1 MIVRDL
7 MIQHPDESWEPKQI
21 ITINLPS
28 GEKIT
33 LRPGVKMKPGFMA
46 MGVDITELLDM
57 EVD

>member
-21 ITINLPS
+21 ININLPS
-28 GEKIT
+28 GDKIT

>member
-7 MIQHPDESWEPKQI
+7 MIQHPDESWEPKEI
-21 ITINLPS
+21 IIINLPS

-46 MGVDITELLDM
+46 M
-57 EVD
+57 